1 MEFVFS
7 EISDLGVA
15 LPYSAQQSAQP
26 GQSSTTGGRHVSY
39 CLPMVYSRHRV
50 PPTGSPVQQGQMHK

>member
-39 CLPMVYSRHRV
+39 CLPMVYS
-50 PPTGSPVQQGQMHK
+50 PTTGSTVQQGQMHK